1 MPYDS
6 KAYLSTPSST
16 STEALGVVGEI
27 REYID
32 ATYGKQFYRLVKNA
46 TGSDIT
52 ANLAVVYAS
61 GSSVNCALSGD
72 EAAAATV
79 AGITQNIIPDTH
91 YAWVC
96 CGGACK
102 GKAAADVAAN
112 ALVTT
117 DGSAGL
123 LDDNST
129 SGIEHCIIGVCP
141 TAITFATE
149 PTGTIRLRGLM

>member
-32 ATYGKQFYRLVKNA
+32 ATYGKQFYRLVKN
-46 TGSDIT
+46 TSGSDIA

-79 AGITQNIIPDTH
+79 AGITQNIIPATH

-102 GKAAADVAAN
+102 ATSGAAIAAN

-117 DGSAGL
+117 DGTAGL
-123 LDDNST
+123 VDDNT
-129 SGIEHCIIGVCP
+129 TTGIEHCIIGVAP
-141 TAITFATE
+141 SAFSGAT
-149 PTGTIRLRGLM
+149 TGTLRLRGLM